1 MQSMTFFSLF
11 VVGLSYGSTACMF
24 ACMPFLTPLLVTNAE
39 SVKQSMRVILPFSLG
54 RIFTYSVIAVLA
66 LGGAGFVKAV
76 LDDNALFQGI
86 LGAVTLGMGV
96 LMFYRV
102 FYNKRKA
109 CASNPTAS
117 KKHSESLFGLFG
129 IGALVSIN
137 PCAPVLTLVA
147 LSANSSSWL
156 NAVGM
161 GISFGAGAVLVPFLF
176 YGFFLSNVVR
186 GLLTEFKRYTKGIE
200 ITAALL
206 LAVVGMLIING
217 QIRL

>member
-1 MQSMTFFSLF
+1 MQSMTLFSLF

-24 ACMPFLTPLLVTNAE
+24 ACMPFLTPLLVTSAE
-39 SVKQSMRVILPFSLG
+39 SVRESMRVILPFSLG

-86 LGAVTLGMGV
+86 LGAVTLGMGL

-102 FYNKRKA
+102 FYSRRRS
-109 CASNPTAS
+109 CASNPAAP
-117 KKHSESLFGLFG
+117 KKHAQSLLGLFG

-147 LSANSSSWL
+147 LSANSGSVL

-161 GISFGAGAVLVPFLF
+161 GLSFGVGAVLVPFLF

-186 GLLTEFKRYTKGIE
+186 GLLSEFKRYTRGIE

-206 LAVVGMLIING
+206 LTAVGILIING

>member
-1 MQSMTFFSLF
+1 MQSMTLFSLF

-24 ACMPFLTPLLVTNAE
+24 ACMPFLTPLLVSNAE
-39 SVKQSMRVILPFSLG
+39 SVGASMRVILPFSLG

-66 LGGAGFVKAV
+66 LSGAGFVKAV
-76 LDDNALFQGI
+76 LDDNTLFQGI
-86 LGAVTLGMGV
+86 LGTVTVTMG
-96 LMFYRV
+96 LFMLYRV
-102 FYNKRKA
+102 FYNRREA
-109 CASNPTAS
+109 CGSHPAVS
-117 KKHSESLFGLFG
+117 KPAGSLIGLFS

-147 LSANSSSWL
+147 LSANSSSL
-156 NAVGM
+156 PDAVGM
-161 GISFGAGAVLVPFLF
+161 GVAFGLGAVLVPFLF

-206 LAVVGMLIING
+206 LTTVGMLIING

>member
-1 MQSMTFFSLF
+1 MTLFSLF

-24 ACMPFLTPLLVTNAE
+24 VCMPFLTPLLVTNAE
-39 SVKQSMRVILPFSLG
+39 SVKHSMRVILPFSLG

-76 LDDNALFQGI
+76 LDDNALFQGV
-86 LGAVTLGMGV
+86 LGAVTLAMG
-96 LMFYRV
+96 LFMLFRAFYS
-102 FYNKRKA
+102 KRKA
-109 CASNPTAS
+109 CASNPAAP
-117 KKHSESLFGLFG
+117 KKHTGSLLGLFG

-137 PCAPVLTLVA
+137 PCAPVMTLIA
-147 LSANSSSWL
+147 LSANSDSFA

-161 GISFGAGAVLVPFLF
+161 GVAFGLGAVLVPFLF
-176 YGFFLSNVVR
+176 YGFFLSTVVR
-186 GLLTEFKRYTKGIE
+186 GLLAEFKRYTKGIE

-206 LAVVGMLIING
+206 LTAVGILIVNG

>member
-1 MQSMTFFSLF
+1 MQSMTLFSLF

-24 ACMPFLTPLLVTNAE
+24 VCMPFLTPLLVTNAE
-39 SVKQSMRVILPFSLG
+39 SVKHSMRVILPFSLG

-76 LDDNALFQGI
+76 LDDNALFQGV
-86 LGAVTLGMGV
+86 LGAVTLAMG
-96 LMFYRV
+96 LFMLYRV
-102 FYNKRKA
+102 FYNRAKA
-109 CASNPTAS
+109 CSSNPTVS
-117 KKHSESLFGLFG
+117 KRQTGSLLGLFG

-137 PCAPVLTLVA
+137 PCAPVLTLIA
-147 LSANSSSWL
+147 LSASSDSFA

-161 GISFGAGAVLVPFLF
+161 GVAFGLGAVLVPFLF
-176 YGFFLSNVVR
+176 YGFFLSTVVR
-186 GLLTEFKRYTKGIE
+186 GLLAEFKRYTKGTE

-206 LAVVGMLIING
+206 LTAVGILIVNG

>member
-1 MQSMTFFSLF
+1 MQSMTLFSLF

-24 ACMPFLTPLLVTNAE
+24 VCMPFLTPLLVTNAE
-39 SVKQSMRVILPFSLG
+39 SVKHSMRVILPFSLG

-76 LDDNALFQGI
+76 LDDNALFQGV
-86 LGAVTLGMGV
+86 LGAVTLAMG
-96 LMFYRV
+96 LFMLFRAFYS
-102 FYNKRKA
+102 KRKA
-109 CASNPTAS
+109 CASNPTAP
-117 KKHSESLFGLFG
+117 KKHTESLFGLFG

-147 LSANSSSWL
+147 LSANSGSFV

-161 GISFGAGAVLVPFLF
+161 GVAFGLGAVLVPFLF
-176 YGFFLSNVVR
+176 YGFFLSTVVR
-186 GLLTEFKRYTKGIE
+186 GLLGEFKRYTKGIE

-206 LAVVGMLIING
+206 LTAVGILIVNG

>member
-39 SVKQSMRVILPFSLG
+39 SVRESMTVILPFSLG
-54 RIFTYSVIAVLA
+54 RIFSYTVTSVLA
-66 LGGAGFVKAV
+66 LSGAGFVKAV

-86 LGAVTLGMGV
+86 LGTVTLVMG
-96 LMFYRV
+96 LFMLYRV
-102 FYNKRKA
+102 FYNKRRA
-109 CASNPTAS
+109 CASNPAIPKRRTQ
-117 KKHSESLFGLFG
+117 SLLGLFG

-147 LSANSSSWL
+147 LSANSGSFA

-161 GISFGAGAVLVPFLF
+161 GVAFGLGAVLVPFLF
-176 YGFFLSNVVR
+176 YGFFLSTVVR

-206 LAVVGMLIING
+206 LTVVGILIVNG
-217 QIRL
+217 QIRP